1 MKFASPRGRVLVAG
15 AVVVALGLA
24 ILVLIAPSLYEVEDK
39 GRGPP
44 IVPYDS
50 GVVYKVR
57 VLDTF
62 TLYAPKEARP
72 DADKVTA
79 LGLGGAATMC
89 LITALL
95 LGAAGG
101 DARLRRFYGFAAAGL
116 ALLTFDESFA
126 LHESIGH
133 NLQFLAD
140 VPGVE
145 RPDDLIFS
153 LYAVGLAIF
162 AWQFRDVL
170 LANRRS
176 VRLFAVGTVLFLI
189 AVVGDLA
196 GTGIDEP
203 AEALAAICLFA
214 GLIIMTAETLRRELR
229 LDALA
234 AERGVEAP
242 VEARRRAFGAL
253 RQAAADAALV
263 GEGRQAP
270 GAVAHDAA
278 QLARLARVRGCDVA
292 PLAGIAAAVEE
303 VRATAAVEAV
313 HAAQRSVRT

>member
-1 MKFASPRGRVLVAG
+1 MRFASPRGRVLVIG

-24 ILVLIAPSLYEVEDK
+24 ILVLIAPDLYEVQDK

-72 DADKVTA
+72 DPDKVTA
-79 LGLGGAATMC
+79 LGLGAGATMS

-101 DARLRRFYGFAAAGL
+101 DRRLRAFYGFATAGL
-116 ALLTFDESFA
+116 VLLTLDESFA

-145 RPDDLIFS
+145 RPDDLIFA
-153 LYAVGLAIF
+153 LYVVPLGIF
-162 AWQFRDVL
+162 AWLFRDVL
-170 LANRRS
+170 TANARA

-189 AVVGDLA
+189 AAAGDLA

-203 AEALAAICLFA
+203 AEALAAICLFG
-214 GLIIMTAETLRRELR
+214 GLIVMTAEILRRELR

-234 AERGVEAP
+234 AERA
-242 VEARRRAFGAL
+242 
-253 RQAAADAALV
+253 
-263 GEGRQAP
+263 
-270 GAVAHDAA
+270 
-278 QLARLARVRGCDVA
+278 
-292 PLAGIAAAVEE
+292 
-303 VRATAAVEAV
+303 
-313 HAAQRSVRT
+313 SVRPAEPRAGSTRFKRRQPAAR